1 MKIFQNFR
9 AAFLLLMVCILA
21 LSVTGFAQDTGSSV
35 QSRLEG
41 EILRVQVGQ
50 KMNVEGVLLV
60 RQGDNLTIRSLGG
73 GIYNVVVRDVTEVK
87 EKKSNPFRGSKKYSK
102 SSLIPGLQV
111 EVKGTGDSS
120 GSIDA
125 REIRFRNDD
134 LIVAK
139 AMDTRVIP
147 VENEL
152 KDTQIRLSETEQNA
166 RTLSG
171 QVQELAVVSAE
182 ARGNAKAAQASADN
196 AMSAAH
202 DARSIADD
210 AQMQVQAANRRI
222 AALDD
227 YVVKSVGTV
236 YFKGGSAALSDEGKA
251 ELDAFAQLAE
261 AEKGFLVEVAG
272 FASADGNEDFNR
284 ALSRKRADAVIQYLA
299 ENYSIPLRRFLTPMG
314 YGESQPVADNS
325 TRSGREENR
334 RVEVRLLVNQGL
346 VTSED
351 SSDLDSVITESDL
364 DPMY

>member
-1 MKIFQNFR
+1 MKILQNAW
-9 AAFLLLMVCILA
+9 AAPALLIVCILA
-21 LSVTGFAQDTGSSV
+21 LSATGYTQDTAGSI
-35 QSRLEG
+35 QSRFED
-41 EILRVQVGQ
+41 EILQVPVGQ
-50 KMNVEGVLLV
+50 KMKVDGVILSL
-60 RQGDNLTIRSLGG
+60 QGNDLTIRSLGG
-73 GIYNVVVRDVTEVK
+73 GIYRVVVSEVTEIK
-87 EKKSNPFRGSKKYSK
+87 ERKSNPFRGAKKYSK

-111 EVKGTGDSS
+111 EVKGAGESS

-139 AMDTRVIP
+139 AMDTRVVP

-152 KDTQIRLSETEQNA
+152 KDTQMRLSETEQNA

-182 ARGNAKAAQASADN
+182 ARGNARAAQESADN
-196 AMSAAH
+196 AMAAANS
-202 DARSIADD
+202 ARSVAE
-210 AQMQVQAANRRI
+210 AGVRATNARI
-222 AALDD
+222 TSLDD
-227 YVVKSVGTV
+227 YTVKTVATV
-236 YFKGGSAALSDEGKA
+236 YFRGGSADLSEEGKG
-251 ELDAFAQLAE
+251 ELDLFAQQAE

-272 FASADGNEDFNR
+272 FASSDGNEDYNR
-284 ALSRKRADAVIQYLA
+284 RLSKRRADAVIQYLA

-346 VTSED
+346 ATSED
-351 SSDLDSVITESDL
+351 SPNSGMIESESD
-364 DPMY
+364 PIN